1 MIEEIYNCQT
11 CRNYAKSIAK
21 DNHEEVFSLA
31 IEKIINQNPQKVE
44 NFKSYFY
51 IVLKSVYMDYLKSN
65 NNLVFI
71 DEYFNEEEEIEENN
85 YKLAL
90 ELFLSKETK
99 DEELIF
105 YQDLIYLS
113 LENSKSSLC
122 AKLNLR
128 RADLDVYLNQAY
140 KLIKNEY
147 NLLTN

>member
-21 DNHEEVFSLA
+21 ENYEEVFSLA
-31 IEKIINQNPQKVE
+31 IEKIINQKPQKVE
-44 NFKSYFY
+44 NFRSYFY
-51 IVLKSVYMDYLKSN
+51 IVLKSVYIDYLKSN
-65 NNLVFI
+65 KNLVFI

>member
-1 MIEEIYNCQT
+1 
-11 CRNYAKSIAK
+11 
-21 DNHEEVFSLA
+21 
-31 IEKIINQNPQKVE
+31 
-44 NFKSYFY
+44 
-51 IVLKSVYMDYLKSN
+51 MDYLKSN

-90 ELFLSKETK
+90 ELFLSKDTE
-99 DEELIF
+99 DEMLIF

-122 AKLNLR
+122 TKLNLR

-147 NLLTN
+147 SILTN